1 MVEQKKKS
9 STGKIILIILG
20 VLVVIG
26 IIGNLTE
33 DSEKNDETATQEKK
47 ANASSWQ
54 YKETTDEMTSRTC
67 YYATTTSTNKIEFE
81 FPYEGGSTFYL
92 GVTSRGKGNEI
103 YLKTNKGQFMTSI
116 MSSEYV
122 RVKFDENGA
131 FDYTYNSPSNGS
143 SDIIFIDNPDHFIN
157 QLKNAKK
164 LRIEAPFFNTSRQI
178 VRFDV
183 ENLKWER

>member
-1 MVEQKKKS
+1 
-9 STGKIILIILG
+9 
-20 VLVVIG
+20 
-26 IIGNLTE
+26 
-33 DSEKNDETATQEKK
+33 
-47 ANASSWQ
+47 
-54 YKETTDEMTSRTC
+54 
-67 YYATTTSTNKIEFE
+67 
-81 FPYEGGSTFYL
+81 
-92 GVTSRGKGNEI
+92 
-103 YLKTNKGQFMTSI
+103 MTSI